1 MRPFHGSRVST
12 VAWDLPIHCDVGVPS
27 YRGAFGEH
35 QAARLLWRAG
45 FGPRPG
51 QAAELAKLGLHGA
64 VQSLTRPKSKALVGP
79 NPTDG
84 EGGTLAPKDAWGHDH
99 LWWLDKMVRNEAPLM
114 ERMTLVWH
122 DWFATSKSG
131 VPQRLMI
138 DQNQLLR
145 RHALGNFEELALD
158 ITRDPAM
165 LLWLN
170 GTSNNRWDVNENY
183 ARALQELFCLGAGRG
198 YSERDVRQLA
208 RALTGFRND
217 WADRGPTH
225 FRYDKK
231 FHDGRAKKI
240 YGKRGKFGWQEGVRL
255 VTRHRR
261 HPEFMV
267 AKLWG
272 YFIPTKPS
280 PSTVKALSRLYVAKG
295 REVRPLLEAILA
307 HPDLYD
313 AGRRM
318 VKPPVVQAAGMLRAV
333 GRGIDTN
340 AWAWLCDS
348 AGQYLFLPPNV
359 SGWDDT
365 RWLDTATFRARW
377 QMAQY
382 ICEPARLDPDAAAGS
397 VPVDPAGL
405 VDAAIGFWG
414 SPAISAPV
422 RSGLEK
428 YAADTLAAVTER
440 WEKTVF
446 PVLALN
452 ALRML
457 VATSPDY
464 LTS

>member
-1 MRPFHGSRVST
+1 MRPFHGPWVST
-12 VAWDLPIHCDVGVPS
+12 VAWDLPIHCAVGVPS
-27 YRGAFGEH
+27 YRGAFGEE

-45 FGPRPG
+45 FGPKPG

-79 NPTDG
+79 NPSDG
-84 EGGTLAPKDAWGHDH
+84 EGGALAPKDAWGHDH
-99 LWWLDKMVRNEAPLM
+99 LWWLDKMVRTEAPLV

-145 RHALGNFEELALD
+145 RHALGNFEELAVD

-183 ARALQELFCLGAGRG
+183 ARELQELFCLGAGRG

-217 WADRGPTH
+217 WTDSGPTR
-225 FRYDKK
+225 FRYDNKL
-231 FHDGRAKKI
+231 HDTGAKKI

-267 AKLWG
+267 TKLWG

-280 PSTVKALSRLYVAKG
+280 PSTVKALSRLYVAHG

-348 AGQYLFLPPNV
+348 ACEYPSCCPTSRAGMTPAGWTPRRSARAGRWRSTSASWPGRTRMRPPRRSRRTPPGWCTRRSA
-359 SGWDDT
+359 SG
-365 RWLDTATFRARW
+365 ARPRS
-377 QMAQY
+377 
-382 ICEPARLDPDAAAGS
+382 PARC
-397 VPVDPAGL
+397 
-405 VDAAIGFWG
+405 
-414 SPAISAPV
+414 APGW
-422 RSGLEK
+422 RSTPPTPWPPPPSGG
-428 YAADTLAAVTER
+428 R
-440 WEKTVF
+440 RPCF